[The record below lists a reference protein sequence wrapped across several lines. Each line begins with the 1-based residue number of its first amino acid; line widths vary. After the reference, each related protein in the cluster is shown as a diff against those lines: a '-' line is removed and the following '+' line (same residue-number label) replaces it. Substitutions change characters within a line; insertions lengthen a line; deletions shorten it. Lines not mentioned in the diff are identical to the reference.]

1 MAFTLIVTKV
11 LDPQDPE
18 EFFTFEPDTDMAQTI
33 DEFDIGFWRE
43 DKAGNHYK
51 TVVPWSSVLYAIE
64 ER

>member
-11 LDPQDPE
+11 VDPKDPT
-18 EFFTFEPDTDMAQTI
+18 EFFTFEPDEKMGQTV
-33 DEFDIGFWRE
+33 DEFGIEFWRT